1 MMAEIVKKAEFAES
15 RLVDFRSKVEQIRGY
30 KVEEKIKDLIKE
42 NDLLA
47 SKVEKAKSEL
57 IRLETLN
64 GKKQY
69 NLSDISVKTGSKPDI
84 ATAQKTSEIE
94 PPLAKRDKKEKEP
107 KKVEKASGNVT
118 KTDSIIDVRKLDLR
132 IGKIVDINK
141 HPDADSLYV
150 EKIDC
155 GEENPRIVVSGL
167 VNHVPIDEMKNKI
180 VMVLCNLKPVK
191 MRGVTSEA
199 MVMCASSPEKVE
211 VLVPPCEAAP
221 GDLVCCEG
229 YPREPEPQMN
239 PKKKI
244 FETCAPDLKTNENR
258 VACYKG
264 SPLIIPG
271 KGPIVAPT
279 LTCLQLLEMDES
291 INLEKLAK
299 FELKANDYK

>member
-1 MMAEIVKKAEFAES
+1 MSVRIFMRKMSNNATLKLINNAEKAEKRLAELKSKLEEVKKF
-15 RLVDFRSKVEQIRGY
+15 
-30 KVEEKIKDLIKE
+30 KVEEKIKQLNQE
-42 NDLLA
+42 NESLL
-47 SKVEKAKSEL
+47 SQVEKAKAEL

-69 NLSDISVKTGSKPDI
+69 LLPGKNVLLSEQANIKGNTVENVQKIEKREKEVKKS
-84 ATAQKTSEIE
+84 
-94 PPLAKRDKKEKEP
+94 KEKP
-107 KKVEKASGNVT
+107 AQAVT
-118 KTDSIIDVRKLDLR
+118 SNELTVDVRKLDFR
-132 IGKIVDINK
+132 IGKIVEINK

-155 GEENPRIVVSGL
+155 GEQNPRTVVSGL
-167 VNHVPIDEMKNKI
+167 VNHVPIDEMRERI

-211 VLVPPCEAAP
+211 VLIPPNGAAP
-221 GDLVCCEG
+221 GDLVSCEG
-229 YPREPEPQMN
+229 YPREPEAQMN

-244 FETCAPDLKTNENR
+244 FETCAPDLKTNHQG

-271 KGPIVAPT
+271 KGPITAPT
-279 LTCLQLLEMDES
+279 LKDVQV
-291 INLEKLAK
+291 K
-299 FELKANDYK
+299 